1 MWQKIYQDRQLI
13 EITKSEYRIS
23 KSETKSN
30 DKNSNDKNRNMACKT
45 LSSDVVLVIE
55 TFGFRICFEFWI
67 SDLGRDL
74 CLSETE
80 HIAKIGDRTFETTH

>member
-1 MWQKIYQDRQLI
+1 
-13 EITKSEYRIS
+13 
-23 KSETKSN
+23 
-30 DKNSNDKNRNMACKT
+30 MACKT